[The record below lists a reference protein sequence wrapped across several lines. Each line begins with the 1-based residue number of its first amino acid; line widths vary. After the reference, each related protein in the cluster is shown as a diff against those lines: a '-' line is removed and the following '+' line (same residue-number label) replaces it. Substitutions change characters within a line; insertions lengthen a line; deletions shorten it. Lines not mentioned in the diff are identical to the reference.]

1 MQNYPKIILYGANGY
16 SAKLILGELLKRGI
30 EPVIAGRN
38 SYAINTV
45 ANKYNLTSH
54 IFSLNDYP
62 VVLDNLNEAHTLLNC
77 AGPFSETAE
86 ILMDACLE
94 TKTNYLDITGE
105 IKIFEEAWKRNENSI
120 KAGITILPGIGFDVV
135 ATDCISKK
143 LKEEMPDAVS
153 LKLGIAAKKSKISRG
168 TLIVSINQFGENS
181 IVREKG
187 KLVPIDRGSKTMTI
201 DFGLFKSEAMAV
213 QWGDVSN
220 AFYSTGI
227 PNIEVYLSLPSILIK
242 LMKHSKYFK
251 KFIGSDFTKQNLIRF
266 VSRNITGPNEKQRSK
281 AGLFI
286 RGEVENIKGEK
297 LEQVYEFPDG
307 YALTSKSAVEIVTR
321 VLKNDVKPGTQTP
334 SLAFGSSFMD
344 QFVVRRIK

>member
-1 MQNYPKIILYGANGY
+1 MQNHPKIILYGANGY
-16 SAKLILGELLKRGI
+16 TAKLILGELLKRGI
-30 EPVIAGRN
+30 EPEIAGRN

-45 ANKYNLTSH
+45 AAKYNLITQ
-54 IFSLNDYP
+54 IFSLKDYP
-62 VVLDNLNEAHTLLNC
+62 VVLDNLKDTHTLFNC

-105 IKIFEEAWKRNENSI
+105 IKIFEEAWKRNEKAI
-120 KAGITILPGIGFDVV
+120 EAGITILPGIGFDVIT
-135 ATDCISKK
+135 TDCISKR

-153 LKLGIAAKKSKISRG
+153 LKLGIATKKSKISCG
-168 TLIVSINQFGENS
+168 TLIVAINQFGENS

-187 KLVPIDRGSKTMTI
+187 KLVPIYWGSRTMVI
-201 DFGLFKSEAMAV
+201 DFGLFKSEAIAV

-227 PNIEVYLSLPSILIK
+227 PNIKVYLSLPSVLIK
-242 LMKHSKYFK
+242 LMKNSKYFK
-251 KFIGSDFTKQNLIRF
+251 KFVGSEFTKQNLIKF

-307 YALTSKSAVEIVTR
+307 YALTSKCAAEIVAR
-321 VLKNDVKPGTQTP
+321 ILKNEVKPGTQTP
-334 SLAFGSSFMD
+334 SLAFGSNFMD